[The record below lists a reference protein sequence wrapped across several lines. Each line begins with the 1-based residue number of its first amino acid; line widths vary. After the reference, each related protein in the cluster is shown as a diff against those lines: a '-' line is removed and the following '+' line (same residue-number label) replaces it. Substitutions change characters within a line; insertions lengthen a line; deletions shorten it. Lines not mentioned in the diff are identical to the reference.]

1 MADSYTPADNAALL
15 KEVNEIHKHKKR
27 PLSYHLHTVVAV
39 IVTIIMLFPLYWM
52 SATSLKSG

>member
-27 PLSYHLHTVVAV
+27 PLRYHHALPAV
-39 IVTIIMLFPLYWM
+39 LDDRHLLQIR
-52 SATSLKSG
+52 